1 MINKSTRLQ
10 FLSAVILYVRLV
22 SQTSSRALGRVL
34 STNKSCSILKRRRWA
49 ETSTSMN
56 LCRCMIPNRRRRSL
70 IAMTLVCAS
79 LIRKRLS
86 SYAKNAVKP
95 GPKTNQYCFAQ
106 SAFQLIQTM
115 TVTSWYQFKISG
127 IKHLLTI
134 TRRSNAI
141 WIISK
146 YSRIDHNRTIVSLYP
161 NQTRPKKIFESLQM
175 N

>member
-10 FLSAVILYVRLV
+10 FLSAVILYARLV
-22 SQTSSRALGRVL
+22 SQTSSKAPGRVL
-34 STNKSCSILKRRRWA
+34 LTNRSFSILKRRRWA

-79 LIRKRLS
+79 PIKKRLS
-86 SYAKNAVKP
+86 SYAKNAVKI

-106 SAFQLIQTM
+106 SALQFIQTM

-134 TRRSNAI
+134 KRRSNATMS
-141 WIISK
+141 ISK
-146 YSRIDHNRTIVSLYP
+146 YFKIDHNRIIVSSDS
-161 NQTRPKKIFESLQM
+161 NQTRPKKILESLQIS
-175 N
+175 